1 MGTTEFLRDDYTV
14 WNGPCRNKALAPSPD
29 NTRDFARAAQLMS
42 TPFNYLAAPSRP
54 PLEDRGKIRNILG
67 GKHWIWCLTT
77 PFLPKSHPSVAPT
90 AATPESTFP
99 VEQQLTSSPRIFN
112 WDKRRWWG
120 TRGFVCP
127 TAAVN
132 HSKGL
137 GISKHWLNPIWEHLY
152 AALPLLSLGICSL
165 EKSSGYFNWDV

>member
-77 PFLPKSHPSVAPT
+77 PFLPKSHPSGAPT

-127 TAAVN
+127 SCCCEPFQGVRNIQTVAES
-132 HSKGL
+132 HL
-137 GISKHWLNPIWEHLY
+137 GAPLCCSAPFKSWNL
-152 AALPLLSLGICSL
+152 LPGEIQRL
-165 EKSSGYFNWDV
+165 F